1 MINFPFENM
10 QHPTLAIFGLPGGS
24 ELIIVLIIVVV
35 LFGNRL
41 PGTMRSL
48 GQSLVQFKKG
58 MREDDNDDSKDKLP

>member
-1 MINFPFENM
+1 MINTIREMMIQPI
-10 QHPTLAIFGLPGGS
+10 LAWAPGAM
-24 ELIIVLIIVVV
+24 ELVIVLVIVMV

-58 MREDDNDDSKDKLP
+58 MREDDNDNSNDKLP

>member
-1 MINFPFENM
+1 MINTTLETM
-10 QHPTLAIFGLPGGS
+10 LQPTLAWAPGAI
-24 ELIIVLIIVVV
+24 ELCIVLVIVMV

>member
-1 MINFPFENM
+1 MIKAIFEAM
-10 QHPTLAIFGLPGGS
+10 LQPTLAWAPGAM
-24 ELIIVLIIVVV
+24 ELVIVLVIVMV

-58 MREDDNDDSKDKLP
+58 MRENDDDTSNDKLP

>member
-1 MINFPFENM
+1 MINSIFETM
-10 QHPTLAIFGLPGGS
+10 LQPTLAWAPGAM
-24 ELIIVLIIVVV
+24 ELVIVLVIVMV

-58 MREDDNDDSKDKLP
+58 MREDDHDNSNDKLP

>member
-1 MINFPFENM
+1 MINSVFETM
-10 QHPTLAIFGLPGGS
+10 LQPTLAWAPGAM
-24 ELIIVLIIVVV
+24 ELVIVLVIVMV

-58 MREDDNDDSKDKLP
+58 MREDDNDNSNDKLP